1 VGLRPTTNLVRELM
15 PMTETWTRYY
25 DAAGDSPRATLR
37 SALRRFE
44 LEGVT
49 RGVGVDLGCGAGR
62 DTVAL
67 LESGWTVYA
76 VDAESEAIERLLAIS
91 PTTDRLHTQV
101 ARFAVAEWPPCD
113 LVNSSFALPF
123 CHPSDFATVWDRIV
137 ASLRT
142 GGRFSGQLFG
152 NRDGWAVNDDMTF
165 HTRNDAE
172 ALFSAFERESF
183 DEVEEDGQTATGKP
197 KHWHVFHV
205 VARKL

>member
-1 VGLRPTTNLVRELM
+1 
-15 PMTETWTRYY
+15 MTEKWTLYY
-25 DAAGDSPRATLR
+25 DAAGDDPRPTLR

-49 RGVGVDLGCGAGR
+49 AGVGVDLGCGAGR
-62 DTVAL
+62 DTIAL
-67 LESGWTVYA
+67 LQRGWTVYA
-76 VDAESEAIERLLAIS
+76 VDAETEAIERLLTIS
-91 PTTDRLHTQV
+91 PPTDRLHTQV
-101 ARFAVAEWPPCD
+101 ATFAAAQWPQCD

-152 NRDGWAVNDDMTF
+152 DRDGWAENEDMTF
-165 HTRNDAE
+165 HSRSDAE
-172 ALFSAFERESF
+172 ALLSSFEPEYL
-183 DEVEEDGQTATGKP
+183 DEVEEDGETATGKP

-205 VARKL
+205 VARKH